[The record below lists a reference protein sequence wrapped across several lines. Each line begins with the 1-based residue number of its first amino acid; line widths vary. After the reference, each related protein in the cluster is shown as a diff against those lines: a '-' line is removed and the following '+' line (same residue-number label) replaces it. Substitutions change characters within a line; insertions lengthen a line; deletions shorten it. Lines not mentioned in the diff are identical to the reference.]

1 MGAGPSLRSPRRR
14 GLDRPGPTR
23 LAGIFAPPWPH
34 ATSTAMAARSS
45 GSGDRGAAR
54 SAWSRGGVLSFSFVS
69 RSIHH
74 ERLRLA
80 RQLPGDLLPQVTE
93 SGSQSASLSLPPAR
107 LGARSHHR
115 NLAAGQ

>member
-1 MGAGPSLRSPRRR
+1 MAASAPLARKWSPATASSEQGRGRMGAGPSLRSPRRL

-54 SAWSRGGVLSFSFVS
+54 SAWSRGGVLSFMSV
-69 RSIHH
+69 
-74 ERLRLA
+74 
-80 RQLPGDLLPQVTE
+80 
-93 SGSQSASLSLPPAR
+93 
-107 LGARSHHR
+107 
-115 NLAAGQ
+115 